1 MHEPSTPQA
10 SLAAVGPATDEQQAK
25 LALQGWGF
33 SGVLH
38 AVVTAALFGLVQS
51 VAPVVKEPP
60 FRWEVSLA
68 TPVKPSP
75 APSVTATEPAP
86 PVQSATGER
95 RPHAPPQPVVDT
107 PRAVPTP
114 VEARTAQTPIARQA
128 DPVQR
133 LVETLSPPPPV
144 EEIKPTPIIARTV
157 QARQEVQARD
167 EVGTHEVVRAQR
179 ELQAHEAVSA
189 REMGEPIVE
198 HVPMLE
204 STAVVSHQSAR
215 VREAAPVVETPVP
228 APVETAQPVVEARAE
243 PIMRA
248 TVPAAPA
255 EASTV
260 PAAASDPPSATQ
272 SAESSA
278 KLFDAP
284 TSPTLEPDLPPL
296 PTAEAPEL
304 PSTAPPGDEHLMVA
318 RATPPPTAHSR
329 NDVSPAKADYRWL
342 AESLHRRIV
351 ELRHYPSTARLN
363 GWEGKVVLRVTLRQ
377 DGQLEAVTVVKSSG
391 HEVLDNAAIEAVRRA
406 CPLHLKREL
415 AAPMVVVQVPINYN
429 LHQ

>member
-1 MHEPSTPQA
+1 MHETSTHQA
-10 SLAAVGPATDEQQAK
+10 SWAAVGPATDAQQAK

-51 VAPVVKEPP
+51 VVPVVKEPP

-68 TPVKPSP
+68 TPAKPSP
-75 APSVTATEPAP
+75 APSVAATEPAP
-86 PVQSATGER
+86 PVQTASRER
-95 RPHAPPQPVVDT
+95 RPHAPPRPVLDT
-107 PRAVPTP
+107 PRAVPTT
-114 VEARTAQTPIARQA
+114 VETRTAPAPIQRQA

-157 QARQEVQARD
+157 QARQEVQVRD
-167 EVGTHEVVRAQR
+167 EVETPEVVRAQR
-179 ELQAHEAVSA
+179 EVQAHEAVST
-189 REMGEPIVE
+189 RETGEPIVE

-215 VREAAPVVETPVP
+215 VREAAPLVETPMP
-228 APVETAQPVVEARAE
+228 APVATAQPMLKARAE
-243 PIMRA
+243 PMRRA
-248 TVPAAPA
+248 LAPAAPA
-255 EASTV
+255 EAPPVSVDTF
-260 PAAASDPPSATQ
+260 DPPSATRFADL
-272 SAESSA
+272 SAEPA
-278 KLFDAP
+278 TGPA
-284 TSPTLEPDLPPL
+284 SPAREPDPPSM
-296 PTAEAPEL
+296 PAVAAPEI
-304 PSTAPPGDEHLMVA
+304 PPTAPPGDEHLMVA
-318 RATPPPTAHSR
+318 RATPPPAAHARS
-329 NDVSPAKADYRWL
+329 DVSPVKADYGWL

>member
-1 MHEPSTPQA
+1 MQEPSKNQTA
-10 SLAAVGPATDEQQAK
+10 LAAVGPATDEQNAK
-25 LALQGWGF
+25 LALQGWGL
-33 SGVLH
+33 SGALH
-38 AVVTAALFGLVQS
+38 AVVTAALLGLVQS

-68 TPVKPSP
+68 TSAKPSS
-75 APSVTATEPAP
+75 APSVATTEPAP
-86 PVQSATGER
+86 PVQSASRER
-95 RPHAPPQPVVDT
+95 RPHAPPRPVLDM

-114 VEARTAQTPIARQA
+114 VERRKAPTPIERQA

-133 LVETLSPPPPV
+133 VVETLSPAPPV

-157 QARQEVQARD
+157 QARQEVQIRD
-167 EVGTHEVVRAQR
+167 EVETHEVIQAQS
-179 ELQAHEAVSA
+179 ELQTHEAVSA
-189 REMGEPIVE
+189 RETGKPIVE

-204 STAVVSHQSAR
+204 STSVVSHQSAR
-215 VREAAPVVETPVP
+215 VRESAPVVETP
-228 APVETAQPVVEARAE
+228 APSAVATAQPVVEARAE

-255 EASTV
+255 EAPPVS
-260 PAAASDPPSATQ
+260 AAGSDPPSATQ

-284 TSPTLEPDLPPL
+284 TSPTREPDPPSM
-296 PTAEAPEL
+296 PAVAAPEL
-304 PSTAPPGDEHLMVA
+304 PPTAPPGDEHLMVA
-318 RATPPPTAHSR
+318 RATPPPAAHARSE
-329 NDVSPAKADYRWL
+329 VSPAKADYGWL